1 MMILLN
7 AASGLA
13 VNPKL
18 IAAIKFA
25 EAGRPR
31 LIITMKDGFELVIHH
46 EPEAGLDVRSIHR
59 RLMVSV

>member
-7 AASGLA
+7 AATGLA

-18 IAAIKFA
+18 IAAIKIV
-25 EAGRPR
+25 ENGRPR
-31 LIITMKDGFELVIHH
+31 LIITMKDGFELEIPHD
-46 EPEAGLDVRSIHR
+46 PDAGLDVRSIHR

>member
-7 AASGLA
+7 AATGLA

-18 IAAIKFA
+18 IAAIKIV
-25 EAGRPR
+25 EIPSLRVV
-31 LIITMKDGFELVIHH
+31 ITMKDGFELAIHDA
-46 EPEAGLDVRSIHR
+46 PNAGIDVVEIHR